1 MCNATGGGC
10 EPAARALTT
19 NVTDDGSLY
28 GSSEALALKPGT
40 RYYSTVAATGCGGV
54 TARSRSETG
63 VVCDESPP
71 VVLGLPTIRSVG
83 DTAALPLPG
92 RAVVKWA
99 GVFSDDESGVRS
111 YEVCVAPA
119 GGSCRQWQS
128 AGSNSEA
135 EVSVDVSGGF
145 ASGQQVVAV
154 VRATNRAGRYNTLAL
169 VVLFYGTF
177 LSHD

>member
-10 EPAARALTT
+10 EPAARAVTT

-99 GVFSDDESGVRS
+99 GVFSDDESGGKLLVQSEKIQKKGLSIYFACWSERDTFDFRLLFDTS
-111 YEVCVAPA
+111 IAAETWR
-119 GGSCRQWQS
+119 SCR
-128 AGSNSEA
+128 N
-135 EVSVDVSGGF
+135 
-145 ASGQQVVAV
+145 
-154 VRATNRAGRYNTLAL
+154 ATAICEPL
-169 VVLFYGTF
+169 
-177 LSHD
+177 